1 MKDKTRIG
9 TNSQQAGNIILLLPQ
24 APNRIMLNFMNI
36 ILRITNTHER
46 FYERIC
52 TGVLISP

>member
-1 MKDKTRIG
+1 MKDKMRTG
-9 TNSQQAGNIILLLPQ
+9 TISQQTGNIILLLPQ
-24 APNRIMLNFMNI
+24 APYRIMLNFMNTV
-36 ILRITNTHER
+36 LRITDMHER